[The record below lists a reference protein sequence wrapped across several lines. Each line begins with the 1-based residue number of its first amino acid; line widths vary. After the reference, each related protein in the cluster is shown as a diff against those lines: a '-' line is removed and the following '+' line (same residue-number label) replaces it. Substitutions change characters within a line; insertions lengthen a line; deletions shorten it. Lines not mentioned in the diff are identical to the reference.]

1 MPTDRETLR
10 IWQFSLR
17 QLLGLTAITTFVVAA
32 VSALPTQSG
41 SIALF
46 AAMLLV
52 PGVLGTFALAGE
64 KRVRAFC
71 VGAAIPILFSLYALG
86 WALGWV
92 IFSASS
98 IQHLTLWFH
107 DNGVVIKTVILTSW
121 ICGALCG
128 LICATI
134 QMMREP

>member
-1 MPTDRETLR
+1 MTSDRENLR

-17 QLLGLTAITTFVVAA
+17 QLLGLTAVATFIVAA
-32 VSALPTQSG
+32 VAALPTQSG

-52 PGVLGTFALAGE
+52 PGVLGTFALAGD

-71 VGAAIPILFSLYALG
+71 VGAAIPIVFGLYALG

-92 IFSASS
+92 IFSGTS

-107 DNGVVIKTVILTSW
+107 NNGEVIKTVILTSW
-121 ICGALCG
+121 ICGALTG

-134 QMMREP
+134 QMMRES